1 MDLISDGNEVQ
12 CNRFENRVDT
22 FCPECGAPA
31 VNGMNCREQLGA
43 IGAWEFEDPELLAE
57 HFLTVASYNLQH
69 PAQFT
74 DEALNQLRSV
84 FIEHLDNGLPVAE
97 IRKRIGKANAG
108 TQRVL
113 KGESER
119 FPTLR
124 NWTLTIANVYIPDQP
139 QYAAQRVRA
148 WAATIRSEL

>member
-1 MDLISDGNEVQ
+1 MVSLETD
-12 CNRFENRVDT
+12 
-22 FCPECGAPA
+22 FCPECGAPK
-31 VNGMNCREQLGA
+31 VNGMDCKEQLSA

-74 DEALNQLRSV
+74 EEALAGLRSV

-97 IRKRIGKANAG
+97 IRKRVGNASAG
-108 TQRVL
+108 YKRVL
-113 KGESER
+113 KEESER
-119 FPTLR
+119 HPIFR
-124 NWTLTIANVYIPDQP
+124 QWTMTIANVYIPDHP
-139 QYAAQRVRA
+139 ECAAQRVRA